1 MRISDW
7 SSDVCSSD
15 LRITERS
22 RHGRL
27 PFDPVVIA
35 IGADERGMQ
44 VLRRLARGDVDRAAD
59 DILAEQRALRSA
71 QNLDA
76 LDVEQQGVAI
86 FGPAEIDAIDE
97 QSVRRIGARRA
108 VISANA
114 PNGKRSEEH
123 TSELQSL
130 MRISYTVFCLENKK
144 DTL

>member
-1 MRISDW
+1 
-7 SSDVCSSD
+7 
-15 LRITERS
+15 
-22 RHGRL
+22 
-27 PFDPVVIA
+27 
-35 IGADERGMQ
+35 MQ
-44 VLRRLARGDVDRAAD
+44 VLRRLARDDVDRAAD

-114 PNGKRSEEH
+114 PNGKAAAGHRWQARVGDGRNPAPEVRGDRES
-123 TSELQSL
+123 
-130 MRISYTVFCLENKK
+130 VV
-144 DTL
+144 